1 MVGGISMSKSN
12 ISLNIISIVLILVL
26 FFAFLTWYNF
36 YDIIG
41 LKLYENEPI
50 AKMFSFHNTDYI
62 LTDEGYVYVMGEYNS
77 SSRKYRNS
85 KSYKNHKLGTPA
97 PVRICDE
104 KITKIIPYDKLGAL
118 LINEDGAVFDF
129 NDFTLVKIFDGASYA
144 IRGNYEYGEKIFGEG
159 NERIYY
165 VINANDTLYASNGQG
180 QLKELFSDVIA
191 VDYYLDTILV
201 LFKNGDLNQYLIS
214 DNGGIVH
221 KETIFED
228 VSYFDIE
235 DTSIRYDGEKFVFDD
250 KNAQNTPL
258 INVLTKEGDLYAI
271 GAYNLLCCTR
281 SIAAYPDPKI
291 ISEWT
296 QIAEN
301 VENFSLA
308 PMGTGIKFKNGTAGY
323 YGFDT
328 NNASDS
334 EFQFGY
340 IDLDLTDVVD
350 VYASDVQVF
359 VKTEQTFYIWGYST
373 IYNRDGRNH
382 NLFDGT
388 PIVISP

>member
-1 MVGGISMSKSN
+1 MSKSN

-26 FFAFLTWYNF
+26 FFAFLIWHNF

-50 AKMFSFHNTDYI
+50 AKMFSFHNTNYI
-62 LTDEGYVYVMGEYNS
+62 LTDEGYAYVMGEYNS
-77 SSRKYRNS
+77 TSRKYRNS
-85 KSYKNHKLGTPA
+85 ESYKNQKLGTPA

-118 LINEDGAVFDF
+118 LINEDGAISDF
-129 NDFTLVKIFDGASYA
+129 NDFTLVKIFDSASYA
-144 IRGNYEYGEKIFGEG
+144 IRGNYEHGEKIFGEG
-159 NERIYY
+159 NESLYY
-165 VINANDTLYASNGQG
+165 IIDVNDSLYAANNDG
-180 QLKELFSDVIA
+180 QLKELFLDVAA

-201 LFKNGDLNQYLIS
+201 LFKSGDLNQYLIS
-214 DNGGIVH
+214 DNGSIVH
-221 KETIFED
+221 KETIFEN
-228 VSYFDIE
+228 VLSFDIE

-250 KNAQNTPL
+250 ENAQNTPL
-258 INVLTKEGDLYAI
+258 INVLTKEGSLYVI

-281 SIAAYPDPKI
+281 SIAAYPEPKI

-296 QIAEN
+296 RIAEN

-308 PMGTGIKFKNGTAGY
+308 PMGTAIKFKNSTVGY

-328 NNASDS
+328 DNSSDS
-334 EFQFGY
+334 EFKFGY
-340 IDLDLTDVVD
+340 IDLDLTDVID
-350 VYASDVQVF
+350 VYASDVKIF
-359 VKTEQTFYIWGYST
+359 VKTEQTFYVWGYST
-373 IYNRDGRNH
+373 IYNADGRNN